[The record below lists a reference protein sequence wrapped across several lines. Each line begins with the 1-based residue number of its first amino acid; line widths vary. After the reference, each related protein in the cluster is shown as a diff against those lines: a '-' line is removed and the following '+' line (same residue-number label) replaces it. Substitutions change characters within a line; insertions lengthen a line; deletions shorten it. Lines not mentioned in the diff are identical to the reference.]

1 MSPANICEYAQGGIN
16 QGDTNT
22 VRDVAGPVGCDC
34 GMEGSKVNEELKQAI
49 KDLNYKQR
57 QYFYADTEFEP
68 VAYHELKA
76 AQARVDAIIK
86 EAKEAKAGVIMV
98 QPDRSYRFFRW

>member
-1 MSPANICEYAQGGIN
+1 M
-16 QGDTNT
+16 
-22 VRDVAGPVGCDC
+22 
-34 GMEGSKVNEELKQAI
+34 NEELKQAI

-76 AQARVDAIIK
+76 AQARVDALIK
-86 EAKEAKAGVIMV
+86 EIKEGRAHETQGSHKPIRKFARPLQGLFG
-98 QPDRSYRFFRW
+98 QGR

>member
-1 MSPANICEYAQGGIN
+1 M
-16 QGDTNT
+16 
-22 VRDVAGPVGCDC
+22 
-34 GMEGSKVNEELKQAI
+34 NEELKQAI

-86 EAKEAKAGVIMV
+86 EAKEAKAGVI
-98 QPDRSYRFFRW
+98 R